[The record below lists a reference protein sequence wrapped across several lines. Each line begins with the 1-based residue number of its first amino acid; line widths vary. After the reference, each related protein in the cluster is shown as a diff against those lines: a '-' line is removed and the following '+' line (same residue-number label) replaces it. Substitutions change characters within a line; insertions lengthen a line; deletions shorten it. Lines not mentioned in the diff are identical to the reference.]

1 MPVYL
6 AYIDDEFVGI
16 AIFDTIS
23 DLIRKSQSYFSY
35 NDIKHMPKKKENFR
49 IVKDNESHRKK

>member
-23 DLIRKSQSYFSY
+23 DLIRKSHSYFSY
-35 NDIKHMPKKKENFR
+35 NDIKHMPLKKQKFL